1 MQYAQVVL
9 GLPIDGPFDYIVPQP
24 LEKKIE
30 PGQRVK
36 VNFRGKKETAYV
48 VGVSG
53 KTDIRYLKS
62 ITDIIDDIP
71 ILDENLLALTGKIA
85 EYYSCSWG
93 EAIETAIPQDLRKG
107 KKLDLMA
114 DPAAENKKEQPQ
126 GPGRKILLHCSNQT
140 ERWKV
145 YLKEIQAA
153 AANGKTSLILLPDI
167 ILAQKAA
174 VLIKMELGLDIAVL
188 YRKQAEELKV
198 WTDIRQGKFKVVVG
212 TRSAIFAPLVDPG
225 LIIIDE
231 EQDYVYK
238 QDQVPHYH
246 CREAGIMRA
255 DLEKNKLILGSSA
268 PSLESYHLANSGGL
282 EYIPPAALADH
293 PQIQVIDMKNLP
305 LMSKRQRVILSQR
318 LQDKILLTLTEK
330 GKSLLFINR
339 KGFATFAVCSTCAKV
354 LKCPRCNIN
363 LVYHF
368 SQQQLRCHYC
378 NYKIPVPK
386 ICPQCNSGYIR
397 YSGAGTEKI
406 ESELAL
412 LFPQARVKLIDENT
426 DPDFAGWDIIVSGL
440 AGLRGI
446 DHKFDLVGALDIDR
460 MLNQVDFRSA
470 ERVFE
475 LLTGLCA
482 KTEKTVMLQSSVPGH
497 YALSSLEKHD
507 PAVFYEKEL
516 ELRKQLDFP
525 PYNHFCQV
533 RFRGASDEKVKN
545 AAAKVFE
552 RLEKSRLPRGIKI
565 VSLNPA
571 EQAKLRGNYYWVILI
586 STESIPVL
594 HKFLKINL
602 KNLKQSGIIVTIDV
616 DSL

>member
-24 LEKKIE
+24 LEKKIK

-36 VNFRGKKETAYV
+36 VNFRGKKEIAYV

-53 KTDIRYLKS
+53 HTDIRYLKS
-62 ITDIIDDIP
+62 ITDIIDEAP
-71 ILDENLLALTGKIA
+71 MLDANLLALTQKIA

-107 KKLDLMA
+107 KKLDTAVDALA
-114 DPAAENKKEQPQ
+114 GGPDKRLATAE
-126 GPGRKILLHCSNQT
+126 KILLHCPDQAV
-140 ERWKV
+140 RWQV
-145 YLKEIQAA
+145 YFKEIKAA
-153 AANGKTSLILLPDI
+153 AADGRSSLVILPDVD
-167 ILAQKAA
+167 LAQKAA
-174 VLIKMELGLDIAVL
+174 LAIKTELGLDTTL
-188 YRKQAEELKV
+188 LFRKQPDELKA
-198 WTDIRQGKFKVVVG
+198 WQDIRQGKFQVVVG
-212 TRSAIFAPLVDPG
+212 TRSAIFAPLSGPG
-225 LIIIDE
+225 LIIVDE

-246 CREAGIMRA
+246 CREAAITRSG
-255 DLEKNKLILGSSA
+255 LEKNKLILGSSA
-268 PSLESYHLANSGGL
+268 PSLESYQLARSGQMK
-282 EYIPPAALADH
+282 YIPAPVSGQR
-293 PQIQVIDMKNLP
+293 PQIQIIDMKNLP

-318 LQDKILLTLTEK
+318 LQDKMLAVLGAK

-339 KGFATFAVCSTCAKV
+339 KGFATLAVCSTCAKI

-386 ICPQCNSGYIR
+386 ICPQCNAGYIR

-412 LFPQARVKLIDENT
+412 LFPQAKVKLIEDSVNQ
-426 DPDFAGWDIIVSGL
+426 DISGWDIIVSGQ
-440 AGLRGI
+440 AGLRSI
-446 DHKFDLVGALDIDR
+446 DYKFDLVGVLDIDR
-460 MLNQVDFRSA
+460 MLNQVDFRST
-470 ERVFE
+470 ERVFD

-482 KTEKTVMLQSSVPGH
+482 KTEKSVMVQSSVPGN
-497 YALSSLEKHD
+497 YVLASLEKYD
-507 PAVFYEKEL
+507 PAVFYDREL
-516 ELRKQLDFP
+516 ELRKQLEFP

-533 RFRGASDEKVKN
+533 RFRGASEEKVKN
-545 AAAKVFE
+545 SAAKVFDQ
-552 RLEKSRLPRGIKI
+552 LSNSHLPKGIK
-565 VSLNPA
+565 VVALNPA

-586 STESIPVL
+586 SAESIPAL

-602 KNLKQSGIIVTIDV
+602 KNLKHSGIIVTVDV
-616 DSL
+616 DSV